1 MKMQIDVPE
10 EFTDQLVEHELIH
23 SYKMVSHELKRLK
36 EIKKPAPHQQ
46 EDIVDLTKYLESL
59 KVVGKWFVW
68 QFDKKVKKK

>member
-1 MKMQIDVPE
+1 MKMQIDVPD
-10 EFTDQLVEHELIH
+10 EFTDQLVEHELLH
-23 SYKMVSHELKRLK
+23 SYKMVSNELKRLK

-59 KVVGKWFVW
+59 KVVGNWFVW

>member
-1 MKMQIDVPE
+1 MKMQIDVPD
-10 EFTDQLVEHELIH
+10 EFTDQLVEHELLH

-59 KVVGKWFVW
+59 KVVGNWFVW

>member
-1 MKMQIDVPE
+1 
-10 EFTDQLVEHELIH
+10 
-23 SYKMVSHELKRLK
+23 MVSHELKRLK

-59 KVVGKWFVW
+59 KVVGNWFVW

>member
-1 MKMQIDVPE
+1 MKMQIDVPD
-10 EFTDQLVEHELIH
+10 EFMDQLVEHELIH

-59 KVVGKWFVW
+59 KVVGNWFVW

>member
-1 MKMQIDVPE
+1 MKMQIDVQD
-10 EFTDQLVEHELIH
+10 EFIDQLVEHELLH

-59 KVVGKWFVW
+59 KVVGNWFVW

>member
-1 MKMQIDVPE
+1 MKMQIDVPD
-10 EFTDQLVEHELIH
+10 EFIDQLVEHELIH

-36 EIKKPAPHQQ
+36 EIKKPAAHQQ

-59 KVVGKWFVW
+59 KVVGSWFVW

>member
-36 EIKKPAPHQQ
+36 ELKKPAPHQQ
-46 EDIVDLTKYLESL
+46 EDIVDLTKYLEAL
-59 KVVGKWFVW
+59 MVVGGWFVW
-68 QFDKKVKKK
+68 QFEKKVKKK

>member
-1 MKMQIDVPE
+1 MKMQIDVPD
-10 EFTDQLVEHELIH
+10 EFIDQLVEHELLH

-59 KVVGKWFVW
+59 KVVGNWFVW

>member
-1 MKMQIDVPE
+1 MKMQIDVPD
-10 EFTDQLVEHELIH
+10 EFTDQLVEHELLH

-46 EDIVDLTKYLESL
+46 EDIVDLTNYLAAL
-59 KVVGKWFVW
+59 LVVGKWFVW